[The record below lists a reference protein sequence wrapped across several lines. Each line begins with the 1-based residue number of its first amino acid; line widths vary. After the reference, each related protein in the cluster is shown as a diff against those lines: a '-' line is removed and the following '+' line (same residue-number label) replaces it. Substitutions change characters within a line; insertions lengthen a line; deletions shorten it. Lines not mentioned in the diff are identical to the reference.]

1 MEAATTRSP
10 AISTGTASGISTWQN
25 RRHGSTPR
33 AFAASTTSSGRE
45 RKASATWVTS
55 TDIPYRVR
63 TITMFSGERT
73 GTPRMTGIT
82 TSIGREGTAYRRE
95 KAPSRSP
102 PKRRVATANRASG
115 TDSTAAA
122 TMAPSESRVWIKK

>member
-1 MEAATTRSP
+1 
-10 AISTGTASGISTWQN
+10 
-25 RRHGSTPR
+25 
-33 AFAASTTSSGRE
+33 
-45 RKASATWVTS
+45 
-55 TDIPYRVR
+55 
-63 TITMFSGERT
+63 MFSGERT